1 MRVIELALVEL
12 AGKLAGGQGADW
24 HRRILLCGSAR
35 IAGLR
40 HRILEEVTG
49 CAAGCAAAFNRP
61 CTNGRSRNPVV
72 LSKR

>member
-1 MRVIELALVEL
+1 
-12 AGKLAGGQGADW
+12 
-24 HRRILLCGSAR
+24 LCGSAR